1 MAPDATETSARG
13 EFAMFIRM
21 RSFSGGGPYICIGYH
36 VLNLYVRI
44 NSMKYFSI
52 RELIRSE
59 TALRLG
65 LDNTPSHEHLANLKQ
80 LVDLLLDPLREAW
93 GAECARRGFG
103 DPALIVTSGYR
114 GFRLNEAVE
123 GSATSAHCCGSA
135 ADLVARNGR
144 MADFRDFCRAWLAD
158 KPFDQLISEKES
170 ADGMPVW
177 IHIGYKNR
185 RGAQRR
191 QCLIFRNGR
200 YLPM

>member
-1 MAPDATETSARG
+1 
-13 EFAMFIRM
+13 
-21 RSFSGGGPYICIGYH
+21 
-36 VLNLYVRI
+36 
-44 NSMKYFSI
+44 MKYFSI

-65 LDNTPSHEHLANLKQ
+65 LDNTPSDEHLANLKQ

-158 KPFDQLISEKES
+158 KPCDQLIS
-170 ADGMPVW
+170 
-177 IHIGYKNR
+177 
-185 RGAQRR
+185 
-191 QCLIFRNGR
+191 
-200 YLPM
+200 

>member
-1 MAPDATETSARG
+1 
-13 EFAMFIRM
+13 
-21 RSFSGGGPYICIGYH
+21 
-36 VLNLYVRI
+36 
-44 NSMKYFSI
+44 MKYFSI

-65 LDNTPSHEHLANLKQ
+65 LDNTPSDEHLANLKQ

-170 ADGMPVW
+170 ADGTPVR

-185 RGAQRR
+185 RGTQRR